1 MTARAVQ
8 VLHNV
13 HLIACEDTRTSR
25 VLLDHY
31 RVTSAT
37 MSLHKFSEAR
47 RTATILERLA
57 RGEDVALISDAGTPA
72 VSDPGARVVKA
83 ALEQGYRVVP
93 IPGPSSIIAALSVS
107 GMDCSSFVY
116 LAFLPRKD
124 AERRGFFQALREEAR
139 TSLFFETP
147 RRIVPTLEMAVEI
160 LGERRMVLMRELTKL
175 HEEILPGTPPT
186 ILASLKARPSIKG
199 EIVVVVEGASPAES
213 AVDLEEVVKSL
224 MQEGLS
230 GKRLALEAHKRHGI
244 SKNAAYQKFLEI
256 KDLRDA

>member
-1 MTARAVQ
+1 MPAGTLYIVATPIGNLADMTARAVQ

-83 ALEQGYRVVP
+83 ELEQGYRVVP
-93 IPGPSSIIAALSVS
+93 IPGPSSIIAAL
-107 GMDCSSFVY
+107 
-116 LAFLPRKD
+116 
-124 AERRGFFQALREEAR
+124 
-139 TSLFFETP
+139 
-147 RRIVPTLEMAVEI
+147 
-160 LGERRMVLMRELTKL
+160 
-175 HEEILPGTPPT
+175 
-186 ILASLKARPSIKG
+186 
-199 EIVVVVEGASPAES
+199 
-213 AVDLEEVVKSL
+213 
-224 MQEGLS
+224 
-230 GKRLALEAHKRHGI
+230 
-244 SKNAAYQKFLEI
+244 
-256 KDLRDA
+256 